1 MKVSLQTCQVAKT
14 IRVSFEWKYF
24 SFAENVLEDQPE
36 GGKNKRGICGRGWM
50 PGWRRW
56 CWMSTLGIECQS
68 RQKVVRRRIGRPP
81 SCFSFI
87 SWWFWGRAGRPS
99 SSKKKKKTTADADTL
114 IWLRLTT
121 AVSFFISPR
130 RFPPFAVE
138 GKTRGSLFHRSTSAE
153 SVS

>member
-50 PGWRRW
+50 AALVLDVDIGHRVSIETKSCTTPYRPPALLFFFYFLMILRPGWAP
-56 CWMSTLGIECQS
+56 LVLKGEEENH
-68 RQKVVRRRIGRPP
+68 RRRGHPDLV
-81 SCFSFI
+81 
-87 SWWFWGRAGRPS
+87 
-99 SSKKKKKTTADADTL
+99 TTYDCGF
-114 IWLRLTT
+114 
-121 AVSFFISPR
+121 FFIIIFPR